1 MNINIL
7 KKKDLKRYDWLH
19 AFILESWLARYKPR
33 CLITD
38 PAPVLVENSREM
50 FPPLI
55 YYSGQEK
62 RQKRGREGKS
72 IWVVSRIDLRLN
84 SFFHHHIKPGHS
96 FLIIVSLELY
106 LCGKMLHCFMLALG
120 PRTPRGRRAP
130 SFGLLRVNCSDR
142 ARRAPSL
149 ALCSLEAKKLI

>member
-50 FPPLI
+50 FPPLFI
-55 YYSGQEK
+55 TPVK
-62 RQKRGREGKS
+62 KKGKN
-72 IWVVSRIDLRLN
+72 V
-84 SFFHHHIKPGHS
+84 
-96 FLIIVSLELY
+96 
-106 LCGKMLHCFMLALG
+106 A
-120 PRTPRGRRAP
+120 
-130 SFGLLRVNCSDR
+130 
-142 ARRAPSL
+142 
-149 ALCSLEAKKLI
+149 AKESPFE